1 MDVEAAA
8 KLLIN
13 ADVPKLAGLV
23 AYRRHELDVSRDRFT
38 LAHTRNANDCETFFY
53 LGIVDAELRDWP
65 PAADILIGA
74 AQCLQ
79 VNDDNYLKEID
90 TIEASDEPPARKAAK
105 IARRRQYIEKGRRQ
119 MATAWFD
126 TAVACYNLARKSEA
140 QQYAEKVA
148 DDLQFGE
155 RAKEILSRLR

>member
-1 MDVEAAA
+1 
-8 KLLIN
+8 
-13 ADVPKLAGLV
+13 VPKLAGLI
-23 AYRRHELDVSRDRFT
+23 AYRRQQLDVSRERFT
-38 LAHTRNANDCETFFY
+38 LAHTRNPNDCETFFY
-53 LGIVDAELRDWP
+53 LGVVDAERRDWAS
-65 PAADILIGA
+65 AADILIGA

-119 MATAWFD
+119 MATAYFD
-126 TAVACYNLARKSEA
+126 TAVACYNLARKSDA
-140 QQYAEKVA
+140 LRYAEMVA
-148 DDLQFGE
+148 NDQQFGA